1 MDPIQSTTIDLI
13 VDLYSNV
20 VRRMDS
26 VLEAYLGQDGGP
38 LEPDDIPKTN
48 NPVWILGKKYS
59 AVQGNPNPSPK
70 KINSFSFIRNVSH
83 STIDRK

>member
-1 MDPIQSTTIDLI
+1 
-13 VDLYSNV
+13 
-20 VRRMDS
+20 MDS

-59 AVQGNPNPSPK
+59 AVQGNPNNLTDNHLYEMFD
-70 KINSFSFIRNVSH
+70 IQR
-83 STIDRK
+83 